1 MNYADF
7 DTQPNGFPLESDAT
21 LGFVQRNLSTAIE
34 TLAKV
39 LGPGSW
45 ILDGV
50 VVSGGTCTDGYIFHN
65 NEILKFVGGSVST
78 NFIIDETVVQKAN
91 EDSTLVDRYFTREA
105 RFGTGAGEVAF
116 STLKRYKDTQTL
128 TPQNTFTVLSGT
140 PSVSKQGETGNIIA
154 ALGSFSA
161 ASGTVAFTLPAQFR
175 PSVGQYHPITCA
187 TLLGVRTLGE
197 IYVDIDG
204 QCYVYY
210 AGTPIY
216 FFITITYI
224 IR

>member
-65 NEILKFVGGSVST
+65 NEILKFIGGSVST

-105 RFGTGAGEVAF
+105 RFGTGAGEVTF

-128 TPQNTFTVLSGT
+128 TLQNSFTALSGT
-140 PSVSKQGETGNIIA
+140 PSVSKQGEVGSIV
-154 ALGSFSA
+154 ALLAFAG

-175 PSVGQYHPITCA
+175 PTTGQYHSITGS
-187 TLLGVRTLGE
+187 TLLGARSLGE
-197 IYVDIDG
+197 IYVDTDG
-204 QCYVYY
+204 QCYVYFP
-210 AGTPIY
+210 AGPIY